1 MEKTLKIYT
10 YDKATGTNTE
20 FPVAGADLEIFT
32 FDYTA
37 SRTQVPQLSATVMYK
52 ECLDSKWDYRQ
63 FTEFRGEK
71 YWIMKKPSSSYDNTD
86 RRFKHEI
93 SFISERALLAH
104 IYFFD
109 VVSPSYSGETKYH
122 SNSSEVLFYGT
133 LREFVERI
141 NYSLENTY
149 LEANLSDTPYTAC
162 ISDDFINDERC
173 SEVKE
178 FSCSDTTIFDALA
191 QAYDTWDMPYY
202 FSGKHIVFGD
212 FDNEINEVLEQGV
225 NAELL
230 SVKRNNNNSKMV
242 TIATGKGST
251 ENIPYYYPNDCEG
264 GNIRFTTDITLETTD
279 HAGAAV
285 PKSSYEIFDA
295 QRLYQSVKTD
305 LEYQFLDITPIAKAT
320 TKGIY
325 LYKKTSQS
333 SGSEPVQVNVGDT
346 ITIDNIQANNSI
358 YHNFQIRFSVDNRF
372 KLAIQFMLVSDEIG
386 SISLTDC
393 GAVSLNRKLN
403 VDDDETKY
411 ENIKTWYGV
420 GTDAITDNMLSYDD
434 ILEAGE
440 YYISIETIDFAK
452 RAYPLFESI
461 SYFIDTAGIVVTNGE
476 DKRYA
481 WIVKKSDEELAEV
494 PYPTWNYRLDRL
506 TKAGVRLSLDET
518 WENYKFKTFTLS
530 IKERLPYQTNL
541 MPSIYTIGSA
551 FNANIV
557 ARNGGQKGIDRFY
570 PAYNDI
576 YNEIKFPN
584 PFSAANISQ
593 HIYQFDDIKPE
604 IKGINNAE
612 GLPINYIIDVAYDE
626 DDSDEI
632 EVKDTDSSEAIYGH
646 PYFYVKL
653 RRFDGS
659 MGFNLFDHGSQSG
672 EMTIQVT
679 GGMLNGCKFQVM
691 VVENSDGTFSN
702 PVQVDSDGN
711 ILAGGRTDK
720 IKTSNIQPIQQD
732 TRKAEV
738 WIALKKEESTF
749 GVVMPNAEHNYRMR
763 ILDENGEYEDSFNI
777 INIILPEKY
786 IRAAEERLDQK
797 IVESMLENNEE
808 DFSYSINFSRIF
820 LKEDYDKNGTSS
832 IVSNLT
838 EASKLKVRY
847 NGIDVTQYV
856 SSYSYKVKNNELL
869 PEISVEL
876 SNEVRKVETLSDT
889 ITTKAA
895 KRAVGESVKNTSE
908 MIKNSGVASI
918 KNKANRGVSLASYG
932 IEDAYIKDGTIVLGN
947 ASITPLTQ
955 KDLAEQQDFFEL
967 DENGDIRVKGN
978 RGFYSNSFVSAL
990 GKDNTGTGGGGSGFD
1005 VLRMWQELKAD
1016 DDRNQI
1022 HISHLRDALSGY
1034 ALLEDLYW
1042 NIINN

>member
-10 YDKATGTNTE
+10 YDGATGGSTE

-37 SRTQVPQLSATVMYK
+37 SRTQVPQLSATLMYK

-63 FTEFRGEK
+63 YTEFNGEK
-71 YWIMKKPSSSYDNTD
+71 YWVMKKPSSSYSNSD
-86 RRFKHEI
+86 RRYKHEI

-109 VVSPSYSGETKYH
+109 VASPSYSGETKYH
-122 SNSSEVLFYGT
+122 SNSPDVLFYGT
-133 LREFVERI
+133 LKEFVERI

-149 LEANLSDTPYTAC
+149 AEARLTETPYHAV
-162 ISDDFINDERC
+162 IADSFIDDARC

-178 FSCSDTTIFDALA
+178 FSCSDTTIFDALS
-191 QAYDTWDMPYY
+191 QAYETWDMPYY
-202 FSGKHIVFGD
+202 FSGKNIVFGD
-212 FDNEINEVLEQGV
+212 YDNEVGVVEQGSK
-225 NAELL
+225 AELL
-230 SVKRNNNNSKMV
+230 SVQRNNANIKMV
-242 TIATGKGST
+242 TIATGKGSS

-264 GNIRFTTDITLETTD
+264 GNIKFTTDINKETTD
-279 HAGAAV
+279 KYGGIV
-285 PKSSYEIFDA
+285 PASDFEIFDE

-305 LEYQFLDITPIAKAT
+305 LEYEFSDITPVAKPT
-320 TKGIY
+320 DKGTY
-325 LYKKTSQS
+325 LYVKTSQS
-333 SGSEPVQVNVGDT
+333 SSGEPIRVSAGDV
-346 ITIDNIQANNSI
+346 ITIDNLQANNSI
-358 YHNFQIRFSVDNRF
+358 YHNYQIRFSVDNLFR
-372 KLAIQFMLVSDEIG
+372 LAIHFALESSEIG
-386 SISLTDC
+386 TISLTDC
-393 GAVSLNRKLN
+393 GAVSLNKK
-403 VDDDETKY
+403 VDVEGDDTVY
-411 ENIKTWYGV
+411 QNIKTWYGV
-420 GTDAITDNMLSYDD
+420 HSDAIEGNTLSYDG

-461 SYFIDTAGIVVTNGE
+461 SYQIAALGIAVFNGE
-476 DKRYA
+476 ESRYA

-494 PYPTWNYRLDRL
+494 PYPIWNYRLDRL
-506 TKAGVRLSLDET
+506 TKAGVRIGLEET
-518 WENYKFKTFTLS
+518 WSNFRYKKFVLS
-530 IKERLPYQTNL
+530 ITERLPYQANL

-551 FNANIV
+551 FNGNIT
-557 ARNGGQKGIDRFY
+557 ARDNKKGIDRFY
-570 PAYNDI
+570 PAYD
-576 YNEIKFPN
+576 YLYDDMVFPN
-584 PFSAANISQ
+584 PFSASNLSQ
-593 HIYQFDDIKPE
+593 HIYTFDDIKPE

-612 GLPINYIIDVAYDE
+612 GLPINYIIDVAYDD

-632 EVKDTDSSEAIYGH
+632 EVKSEDSSEAIYGH

-653 RRFDGS
+653 RKFDGN
-659 MGFNLFDHGSQSG
+659 MGFNLFDHASQSG

-679 GGMLNGCKFQVM
+679 GGMLNGCKFQIQ

-702 PVQVDSDGN
+702 PVQVDDSGN
-711 ILAGGRTDK
+711 IVAGGRTDK

-749 GVVMPNAEHNYRMR
+749 GIVMPNAEHNYRMR
-763 ILDENGEYEDSFNI
+763 ILDENGLYEDSFNI
-777 INIILPEKY
+777 TNIILPKKY
-786 IRAAEERLDQK
+786 IRAAEERLDWE
-797 IVESMLENNEE
+797 IVRSMFKNNEE
-808 DFSYSINFSRIF
+808 DFNYSINFSRIF
-820 LKEDYDKNGTSS
+820 LKEDYDKNGSES
-832 IVSNLT
+832 VMSRLS
-838 EASKLKVRY
+838 EASKITVKY
-847 NGIDVTQYV
+847 NGKEITQYV

-876 SNEVRKVETLSDT
+876 SNEVRKVETLSDS

-895 KRAVGESVKNTSE
+895 KLAVGESVKSTTE
-908 MIKNSGVASI
+908 IIKGSGVANI
-918 KNKANRGVSLASYG
+918 KNKANKGVSLASYG

-947 ASITPLTQ
+947 ASITPLTK

-978 RGFYSNSFVSAL
+978 RGFYSNSFISAL
-990 GKDNTGTGGGGSGFD
+990 GKDSTGTSGGGSGFD

-1016 DDRNQI
+1016 NAANQI

-1042 NIINN
+1042 NIIND